1 MKKSNWRPR
10 ASLWATG
17 LMVVGALAGCAPLVL
32 GTAAG
37 GAFMATD
44 RRTSGAQV
52 EDQGI
57 EIKAANR
64 LRDVLSDRAH
74 VNVTSY
80 NRLLLLTGEAPTAEQ
95 RAAAEKEVRGIE
107 NLEGVVNEI
116 AVMPA
121 SSVSSRANDLVLAT
135 KVRAT
140 LVDAPDLISNAYKV
154 VVERGEVYMMGLVT
168 EREAKRAAEL
178 TSTIKGVR
186 RVVKVFQILTED
198 ELANKLPAPTRLN
211 GTPLNSPAASAPAAS
226 TETPA
231 ASPAATGVTTTPLS
245 PADPVQVQ
253 PLPPSQ
259 P

>member
-1 MKKSNWRPR
+1 MMKQTLIQS
-10 ASLWATG
+10 ASRWAAG

-37 GAFMATD
+37 GAFFATD

-52 EDQGI
+52 EDQTI
-57 EIKAANR
+57 EIKAGNR
-64 LRDVLSDRAH
+64 LRDVVSDKGH
-74 VNVTSY
+74 VNTHAY
-80 NRLLLLTGEAPTAEQ
+80 NRMLLLTGEVPTEEE
-95 RAAAEKEVRGIE
+95 RAAAEQAVKNIE
-107 NLEGVVNEI
+107 NLNGGVVNEI

-121 SSVSSRANDLVLAT
+121 SSVSTRGNDIVLST

-140 LVDAPDLISNAYKV
+140 LVDAPDLISNAFKI
-154 VVERGEVYMMGLVT
+154 VVERGEVYLMGMVT
-168 EREAKRAAEL
+168 EREAKRSSEL
-178 TSTIKGVR
+178 IATIKGVR

-211 GTPLNSPAASAPAAS
+211 GTPSNSSGASAAPATGGAPAPAA
-226 TETPA
+226 
-231 ASPAATGVTTTPLS
+231 TTTPLL

-253 PLPPSQ
+253 PLPPAQ

>member
-1 MKKSNWRPR
+1 
-10 ASLWATG
+10 
-17 LMVVGALAGCAPLVL
+17 
-32 GTAAG
+32 
-37 GAFMATD
+37 
-44 RRTSGAQV
+44 
-52 EDQGI
+52 
-57 EIKAANR
+57 
-64 LRDVLSDRAH
+64 
-74 VNVTSY
+74 
-80 NRLLLLTGEAPTAEQ
+80 
-95 RAAAEKEVRGIE
+95 IE
-107 NLEGVVNEI
+107 NLAGVVNEI

-121 SSVSSRANDLVLAT
+121 SSVSSRANDLLLAT

-211 GTPLNSPAASAPAAS
+211 GTPLNSPAASAPASAA
-226 TETPA
+226 ETPA
-231 ASPAATGVTTTPLS
+231 ATPAATGVTTTPLS

>member
-1 MKKSNWRPR
+1 MKKLNWGQS
-10 ASLWATG
+10 ASRLAAG
-17 LMVVGALAGCAPLVL
+17 LMVVGTLAGCAPLVL

-57 EIKAANR
+57 ELKATNR
-64 LRDVLSDRAH
+64 LRDVLSERAH
-74 VNVTSY
+74 VNATSY
-80 NRLLLLTGEAPTAEQ
+80 NRLLLLTGEVPTAEE
-95 RAAAEKEVRGIE
+95 RAAAEKEVRNIE
-107 NLEGVVNEI
+107 NLAGVVNEI

-121 SSVSSRANDLVLAT
+121 SSVSSRANDVVLAT

-168 EREAKRAAEL
+168 EREAKRSSEL
-178 TSTIKGVR
+178 ISTIKGVR

-211 GTPLNSPAASAPAAS
+211 GTPLNTPAQQPTPLAPSAAPAPAA
-226 TETPA
+226 
-231 ASPAATGVTTTPLS
+231 VTTTPLA

-253 PLPPSQ
+253 PLPPTQ